1 MTRLEAS
8 SALFKWPPLAGIIQ
22 SMPDNDAEFASGPCL
37 LQATVRM
44 LTFGGFCNKPLR
56 LLGTWEGIK
65 VIHYMHGEIATQI
78 TDRQAISLTK
88 KSAGG
93 WRWGHVVKIIEC
105 TELVCFRNSVQHSES
120 LSLSAGLFCY
130 SRPLHSHVCVRT
142 LFEFGSG
149 GASCLQII
157 RAAPVFWK
165 GFVMNLTPVQ
175 LWKRV
180 YGAVGHLPS
189 LVRANCCSCLLVAS
203 S

>member
-1 MTRLEAS
+1 
-8 SALFKWPPLAGIIQ
+8 
-22 SMPDNDAEFASGPCL
+22 MPDNDAEFASGPCL

-88 KSAGG
+88 KSTGG

-149 GASCLQII
+149 GASYCLQII
-157 RAAPVFWK
+157 RAAPVFLEGLRYESYPCAVVETSIWSCRPSTLARSGK
-165 GFVMNLTPVQ
+165 LLLMSSGGFVMMP
-175 LWKRV
+175 
-180 YGAVGHLPS
+180 A
-189 LVRANCCSCLLVAS
+189 
-203 S
+203 